1 MQPTTLAAGGCSILR
16 EDRDVQF
23 GREEG
28 EELPDVV
35 GIQFTGMS
43 LAVVHDEAPDPVD
56 VGFLSQD
63 TESAPDSRGERRAPA
78 SSCGFMIPN
87 RRPREAKHN
96 PDAGG

>member
-1 MQPTTLAAGGCSILR
+1 MTLAAGGCSILR

-63 TESAPDSRGERRAPA
+63 TEMAHPTGAPDLFEES
-78 SSCGFMIPN
+78 
-87 RRPREAKHN
+87 
-96 PDAGG
+96 GGTT